1 MEAVM
6 EDTEAMAVQATTDTA
21 HTAATVAAME
31 AHMEDTATME
41 TTV

>member
-6 EDTEAMAVQATTDTA
+6 EDTEAMAVQATTDIA
-21 HTAATVAAME
+21 HIVATVTATE
-31 AHMEDTATME
+31 ARMEDTATME